1 MKLSLPP
8 GRCTIDLNYAITI
21 MKTLDAVSKEVELI
35 TDKLDEPIDKNI
47 KHAVVALRY
56 SGFNTVASCG
66 GHLDHGF
73 PYPWVHIDYGNRK
86 TNKLERKRLK
96 NLLKQFY
103 KRKSPAHP
111 LLLQDFAGFSMQSV
125 KWPRS
130 ARKRRVQVDIPD
142 KKLLV
147 EYRFEMDS
155 FADFLI
161 SIADEES

>member
-1 MKLSLPP
+1 
-8 GRCTIDLNYAITI
+8 
-21 MKTLDAVSKEVELI
+21 MKTLKSISEEVDLI

-47 KHAVVALRY
+47 KYAVIALRY

-73 PYPWVHIDYGNRK
+73 PYPWVHIDYDNKK
-86 TNKLERKRLK
+86 TNRLEKKRLK

-103 KRKSPAHP
+103 KGRSCTYP
-111 LLLQDFAGFSMQSV
+111 LLIQDLAGFSLQSV

-130 ARKRRVQVDIPD
+130 ARKRRTQVDIRD
-142 KKLLV
+142 KKLLI
-147 EYRFEMDS
+147 EYRCEMDR

-161 SIADEES
+161 SIANKEF